1 TNYFWINDYHPKMI
15 MHPFKPDLNGTDL
28 TNNKDPDGT
37 ALFVE
42 MVKVTQQAGSGFVP
56 YKWPKPGKDKPVD
69 KIAFVK
75 GFNQWQWVIGSGVYL
90 DSIDGAFAEQRNLII
105 INAVVM
111 IIALI

>member
-1 TNYFWINDYHPKMI
+1 TLTQQQAQSQALATISALRYDNTNYFWINDYHPKMI

-56 YKWPKPGKDKPVD
+56 YKWPKPGKD
-69 KIAFVK
+69 
-75 GFNQWQWVIGSGVYL
+75 
-90 DSIDGAFAEQRNLII
+90 
-105 INAVVM
+105 
-111 IIALI
+111 